1 MKADSKR
8 QKEREADLNAA
19 IQALDSAK
27 TSSIPPAK
35 AVFGSVAI
43 LLTTVRVCFLL
54 FRSDLLQ
61 VHTQPG
67 LNDQR
72 TGLRRARAIL
82 RRRLSNVFPGD
93 EWKET
98 GRAEPIRVRCDK
110 SIDVVS

>member
-1 MKADSKR
+1 MDQR
-8 QKEREADLNAA
+8 PEGREGAISALNEAVEDLNP
-19 IQALDSAK
+19 AK
-27 TSSIPPAK
+27 TSNIPPAK

-82 RRRLSNVFPGD
+82 RQCLSN
-93 EWKET
+93 
-98 GRAEPIRVRCDK
+98 A
-110 SIDVVS
+110 